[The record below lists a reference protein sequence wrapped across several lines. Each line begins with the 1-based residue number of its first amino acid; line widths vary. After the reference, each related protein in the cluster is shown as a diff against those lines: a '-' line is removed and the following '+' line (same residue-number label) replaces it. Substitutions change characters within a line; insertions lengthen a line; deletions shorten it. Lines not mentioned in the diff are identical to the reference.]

1 MQPTL
6 MVWSVYAEAMRVPVV
21 SLMMAARVMG
31 RFCCLVSW
39 RLRCRYITERT
50 FFLRAASN

>member
-1 MQPTL
+1 MQPIL